1 VGRGRGSSWHAGI
14 LLTVAVFGAPFAT
27 ILEGLL
33 DQVGGVT
40 SLTVTVNEAV
50 AVFPAA
56 SCKLTSKG
64 RLASRGLQNHNA
76 RSVH

>member
-1 VGRGRGSSWHAGI
+1 MSRGMGSIWHAGI
-14 LLTVAVFGAPFAT
+14 LTTAAQGVPST
-27 ILEGLL
+27 IMSEGLL

-50 AVFPAA
+50 AMFPAA

-64 RLASRGLQNHNA
+64 ID
-76 RSVH
+76 